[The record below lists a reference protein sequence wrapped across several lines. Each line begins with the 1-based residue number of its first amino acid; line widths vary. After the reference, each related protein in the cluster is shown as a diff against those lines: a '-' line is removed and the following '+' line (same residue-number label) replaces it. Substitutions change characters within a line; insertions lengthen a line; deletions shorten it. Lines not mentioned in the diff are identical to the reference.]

1 MSMHVFPVGSAWMDS
16 AILGR
21 MNNRTDRDRGDTGQE
36 SGKREWA
43 TRLAHDRADSATRA
57 ALLTAARRVFEDRG
71 YARTTVAGITAEA
84 GVGRATFY
92 VYFADKE
99 EVFAVLARRVRD
111 RFVAGQELDGLDV
124 DDPHAV
130 AEATI
135 TAYLK
140 AYDENLALVTV
151 LRHQSLAD
159 PAMGELWEEIHALPL
174 RRSARYTRR
183 LVERG
188 RADPAASP
196 EAVARAAG
204 GMVAAFAGRSDAAPG
219 ERDRAARDLTAMYVR
234 LLGLPDREPDQDLTN
249 RSV

>member
-1 MSMHVFPVGSAWMDS
+1 MDDPT
-16 AILGR
+16 GR
-21 MNNRTDRDRGDTGQE
+21 GPAKTGQE
-36 SGKREWA
+36 DGRKEWA
-43 TRLAHDRADSATRA
+43 TRVEHDRVDSATRA
-57 ALLTAARRVFEDRG
+57 VLLTAARRVFEDKG
-71 YARTTVAGITAEA
+71 YARTTVAGITTEA

-99 EVFAVLARRVRD
+99 EVFAVLARQVRD
-111 RFVAGQELDGLDV
+111 RFVASQELDGVDA

-135 TAYLK
+135 TAYLE

-159 PAMGELWEEIHALPL
+159 PAMGELWEEIHGLPL
-174 RRSARYTRR
+174 RRSAHYTRR

-188 RADPAASP
+188 MASPAASP

-204 GMVAAFAGRSDAAPG
+204 GMVAAFAGQGATTPH
-219 ERDRAARDLTAMYVR
+219 ERDRTARELTAMYVR
-234 LLGLPDREPDQDLTN
+234 LLGLPE
-249 RSV
+249 

>member
-1 MSMHVFPVGSAWMDS
+1 MD
-16 AILGR
+16 
-21 MNNRTDRDRGDTGQE
+21 NRTGRDGGDTGRE
-36 SGKREWA
+36 GGKREWA

-99 EVFAVLARRVRD
+99 EVFAVLAHQVRD
-111 RFVAGQELDGLDV
+111 RFVAGQELDGV
-124 DDPHAV
+124 DASDPHAV
-130 AEATI
+130 AETTI
-135 TAYLK
+135 TAYLD
-140 AYDENLALVTV
+140 AYEENLALLTV
-151 LRHQSLAD
+151 LRHQSLTD
-159 PAMGELWEEIHALPL
+159 PAMGELWEQIHALPL

-188 RADPAASP
+188 EANPAASP
-196 EAVARAAG
+196 ESIARAAG
-204 GMVAAFAGRSDAAPG
+204 GMVAAFAGRSDATSG
-219 ERDRAARDLTAMYVR
+219 ERERAARDLTAMYVR
-234 LLGLPDREPDQDLTN
+234 LLGLPEREAGEDLTN